1 MQNIKLMFKSPR
13 FLFGFIMIFI
23 IVSYAIWVPVF
34 NTANPKEDRA
44 PNPVYDEVQTL
55 KALLDTQDEAK
66 IQEEIAKLRGIESAE
81 LEQILNDVEYKLV
94 EGPMENAV
102 SATGQLKKRKQP
114 LVYGELDALGELLSA
129 KDLEAAEAEETR
141 LIEHCEEAVAFGAE
155 MKNAA
160 AAADFEAAAALVEG
174 YLTKTDNEV
183 ADLNAAIAAQDAAA
197 LTEAAD
203 AFVEQVDVMYGW
215 VKTVRERLE
224 TPGYADAAGI
234 LTGVQPTILIP
245 KNTAPNGQFWFGTD
259 NFGRDIFLEMAYG
272 ARASLLIGLVAGCV
286 ATLIGIG
293 LGLAAGFIGGKV
305 DNVINAFTNTFI
317 VIPSFIILVLI
328 SIAVGTIRDG
338 VLTGVIIG
346 LTSWPWTARAVRAQ
360 TTSLRNRDHVNM
372 ARITGYSTA
381 HIIVTEILPYVASY
395 VVMAFIL
402 QMASGIGSEST
413 LAILGLADP
422 TGLSLGRMLNWAL
435 NYDAIVYGRWWQF
448 IPVSVAIG
456 MTTFGLYMMNSGMDE
471 VFNPKIRS

>member
-13 FLFGFIMIFI
+13 FLLGFIMLVI
-23 IVSYAIWVPVF
+23 IVGYAVFVPIF
-34 NTANPKEDRA
+34 NTANPKADRA
-44 PNPVYDEVQTL
+44 PNPIYNEITEL
-55 KALLDTQDEAK
+55 KAAVEA
-66 IQEEIAKLRGIESAE
+66 EDDNLIASEVEKLRGYENDDLNA
-81 LEQILNDVEYKLV
+81 ILDNVEYKLV

-114 LVYGELDALGELLSA
+114 LVYGELDALGELLTA
-129 KDLEAAEAEETR
+129 KDLEGAEAEEAR
-141 LIEHCEEAVAFGAE
+141 LIAHCEEAVAFGAAI
-155 MKNAA
+155 KDAA
-160 AAADFEAAAALVEG
+160 SASDFETAAALIEG
-174 YLTKTDNEV
+174 YVTKTDNEV
-183 ADLNAAIAAQDAAA
+183 ADLNAAIEAQDGAQ

-203 AFVEQVDVMYGW
+203 AFIEQIDVMYGW
-215 VKTVRERLE
+215 VKTVRERME
-224 TPGYADAAGI
+224 APGYTDAMSV
-234 LTGVQPTILIP
+234 LTGVQPTVLVP
-245 KNTAPNGQFWFGTD
+245 VNNPPTSQYWFGTD
-259 NFGRDIFLEMAYG
+259 NFGRDIFLEMAHG

-286 ATLIGIG
+286 ATLIGIA

-305 DNVINAFTNTFI
+305 DNIITALTNTFI
-317 VIPSFIILVLI
+317 VIPSFIVLVLI

-435 NYDAIVYGRWWQF
+435 NYDAIVFGRWWQF